1 MKNIL
6 FIIFNLTFLLINAQ
20 FQFKLSNSYNA
31 DIDVRFTDS
40 YNADVDIRFVESE
53 YQADF
58 TVGFTNSKSDATV
71 LISKN
76 SYNADLDVRI
86 TDSYSADIDIRITDS
101 YNADVDIMIKKSGI
115 VDYLI
120 YSEEWPD
127 KNELLIACLPI
138 INAYTDKIA
147 KVEKLPF
154 FFKDCGEIIL
164 PTHDTQISENF
175 EGFDY
180 DEKVYELYNGLYI
193 SSNQYSYDYCYSPS
207 VKLYYCKRWY
217 ASIECHKD
225 GKLVEVNVYR

>member
-6 FIIFNLTFLLINAQ
+6 FIIFNLTFLLINAK
-20 FQFKLSNSYNA
+20 FEFKLSNSYNA

-71 LISKN
+71 LLSKN

-86 TDSYSADIDIRITDS
+86 TDSYNADIDIRITDS

-138 INAYTDKIA
+138 IKAHTDKIA

-154 FFKDCGEIIL
+154 FFKECGEIIL
-164 PTHDTQISENF
+164 PTYETQISEDF

-180 DEKVYELYNGLYI
+180 DDKVYELYNGLYI
-193 SSNQYSYDYCYSPS
+193 SSNQYSYDYCYSPN
-207 VKLYYCKRWY
+207 VKLYYCNKWY
-217 ASIECHKD
+217 ASIECHQD